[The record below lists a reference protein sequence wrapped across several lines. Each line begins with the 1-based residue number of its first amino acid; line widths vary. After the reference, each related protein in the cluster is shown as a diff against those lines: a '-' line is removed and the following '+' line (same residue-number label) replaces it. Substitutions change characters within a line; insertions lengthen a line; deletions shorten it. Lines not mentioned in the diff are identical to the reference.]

1 MKRIYQRRNEIS
13 EYINSRGAISF
24 TELKLRFPDVS
35 EMTLRTDLKILD
47 QEMRIERFHG
57 GARALQRNAR
67 SDDLFFLRA
76 SRNIEKRQQIA
87 KKAAIFFQT
96 ELERKHDIAL
106 YMDCGV
112 TIEEICKQFPDE
124 WCTIITNSISTA
136 YTLSAL
142 KKPSITL
149 LGGQVNKYNC
159 SCESATNY
167 ALIDRMYFDY
177 AIIPTAGYDAS
188 VGFTC
193 GKEVVDDIRW
203 PILEHSN
210 KRIVVFDSSKVG
222 RIYPMIHA
230 KEKDVNIII
239 TDDDLPSEI
248 HDHFINAGIIV
259 L

>member
-1 MKRIYQRRNEIS
+1 MKRIHQRRNEIT
-13 EYINSRGAISF
+13 EYINSRGAVSF
-24 TELKLRFPDVS
+24 VELKHRFSDVS
-35 EMTLRTDLKILD
+35 EMTLRTDLKELD
-47 QEMRIERFHG
+47 REKRIERFHG
-57 GARALQRNAR
+57 GARAVQEIAR

-76 SRNIEKRQQIA
+76 SRNLEKRQQIA
-87 KKAAIFFQT
+87 RKAASFLEN
-96 ELERKHDIAL
+96 ELKKKPDLAI

-159 SCESATNY
+159 SCESVKNFE
-167 ALIDRMYFDY
+167 LIDRMYFDY
-177 AIIPTAGYDAS
+177 AIIPTAGYDPS

-193 GKEVVDDIRW
+193 GKEVVDEIRW

-210 KRIVVFDSSKVG
+210 KIIVPFDSSKVG
-222 RIYPMIHA
+222 RVYPMIHA
-230 KEKDVNIII
+230 REKDVFMVI
-239 TDDDLPSEI
+239 TDDNLPKVVR
-248 HDHFINAGIIV
+248 DNFISCGITV